1 MRKARKRGAVAQNRR
16 VTARINEQLG
26 DQSVRL
32 LAEDGSQL
40 GIMSA
45 EEARAYAYGHDLDL
59 VEVAANADPPVC
71 RALDYGKWRYE
82 EERKLRVALRNQV
95 HVSLKEVQLRPKI
108 GSHDY
113 AWKRDRALEFL
124 RDGSKVKAVVI
135 FRGREREHPERG
147 RDLIARLAE
156 DVKEVGKL
164 DGMPVAEG
172 RTMTA
177 VISPTAVRP

>member
-1 MRKARKRGAVAQNRR
+1 MRKARKRGAVAQDRR
-16 VTARINEQLG
+16 VTARINEEIG
-26 DQSVRL
+26 DGPVRL
-32 LAEDGSQL
+32 VAEDGSQL
-40 GIMSA
+40 GVMSA
-45 EEARAYAYGHDLDL
+45 EEARAYAYTRDLDL
-59 VEVAANADPPVC
+59 VEVAAGADPPVC

-82 EERKLRVALRNQV
+82 EERKRRAPGSAAL
-95 HVSLKEVQLRPKI
+95 HVSLKELQLRPKI

-124 RDGSKVKAVVI
+124 RGGSKVKAVVI
-135 FRGREREHPERG
+135 FRGREQAHPERG

-156 DVKEVGKL
+156 DVKELGRL
-164 DGMPVAEG
+164 EGMPVSEG